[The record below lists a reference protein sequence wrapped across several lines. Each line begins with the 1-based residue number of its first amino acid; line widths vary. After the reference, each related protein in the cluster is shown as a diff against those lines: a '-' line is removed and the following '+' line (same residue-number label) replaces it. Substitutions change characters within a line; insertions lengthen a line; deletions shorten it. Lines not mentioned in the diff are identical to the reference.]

1 MLWRLTIRTTAR
13 RIRAQSD
20 REKSLAIL
28 KAHAA
33 PTKEFFVRMITKDI
47 DLEDCILDLID
58 NCLDGA
64 RRSSANAP
72 DAKRY
77 AGFAAR
83 IEVTLDRFKI
93 EDNCG
98 GISVDQA
105 IDYAFHFGRRK
116 DAPPGDHAIGLYG
129 IGMKRAIFK
138 IGNSISIRSSTV
150 DDSFGTHIDVDAWL
164 AKPPLKGADGALHED
179 WDFDLDD
186 APPLVHPGTQIL
198 IEGLYPE
205 VSRQFADPTFRNG
218 LIRIVSR
225 DYAQFIAKG
234 FSITINGIPVAG
246 FRFAVR
252 EGEDIKPLRTQ
263 YVDETGVRVEIIAGM
278 AAPPPEDLNPT
289 ERRSETD
296 YYGWF
301 VLCNDRVIVASDKGE
316 QTGWGEGGGPQ
327 WHYQYNGFLGMV
339 EFAAD
344 DPTLLPWRT
353 TKRDVDDTNPAYRRA
368 LVRMRE
374 VARTWVKYTNDRRV
388 NIERA
393 KQAEARA
400 VARPIFALERNE
412 AMQMPKPAAA
422 QKVLY
427 SSIQYTKPVGQI
439 EKAKSLLK
447 GPRMSNGRMGELTFD
462 YFIEHEGDD

>member
-1 MLWRLTIRTTAR
+1 MH
-13 RIRAQSD
+13 
-20 REKSLAIL
+20 

-64 RRSSANAP
+64 RRSALNA
-72 DAKRY
+72 AEERRY
-77 AGFAAR
+77 SGFTAR
-83 IEVTLDRFKI
+83 IEIAPDRFTI

-116 DAPPGDHAIGLYG
+116 DAPPGEHAIGLYG

-138 IGNSISIRSSTV
+138 IGNAISIRSSTTK
-150 DDSFGTHIDVDAWL
+150 DSFGTDIDVEAWL
-164 AKPPLKGADGALHED
+164 AKPPAKGLDGAEYED
-179 WDFDLDD
+179 WDFDLNES
-186 APPLVHPGTQIL
+186 PPLAHPGTQIS
-198 IEGLYPE
+198 IRGLHPE
-205 VSRQFADPTFRNG
+205 VSRQFADPAFING
-218 LIRIVSR
+218 LVRVVGR

-234 FSITINGIPVAG
+234 FSVTVNGMPVAG

-252 EGEDIKPLRTQ
+252 EGDGMKPLRTQ
-263 YVDETGVRVEIIAGM
+263 YVDESGVRVEILAGM
-278 AAPPPEDLNPT
+278 AAPPPDDLSPT

-301 VLCNDRVIVASDKGE
+301 VLCNDRVIVASDKSE
-316 QTGWGEGGGPQ
+316 QTGWGEGGGPV
-327 WHYQYNGFLGMV
+327 WHYQYNGFLGIV
-339 EFAAD
+339 EFSSD

-368 LVRMRE
+368 LVKMRE
-374 VARTWVKYTNDRRV
+374 VARTWVKYTNERRV
-388 NIERA
+388 DIEQA

-400 VARPIFALERNE
+400 VARPIFAVERNE
-412 AMQMPKPAAA
+412 ELKMPAQPAV
-422 QKVLY
+422 QRVRY
-427 SSIQYTKPVGQI
+427 SSIQYSRPTTEI
-439 EKAKSLLK
+439 DKAKRILK
-447 GPRMSNGRMGELTFD
+447 DPRMSNARLGEITFD
-462 YFIEHEGDD
+462 YFVKHEGDE